1 MRRNISAGLAA
12 LLASQVTA
20 GDLKWLS
27 PEYKEIFQNPLP
39 FPPDK
44 AVS

>member
-1 MRRNISAGLAA
+1 MKKYISTGLAA
-12 LLASQVTA
+12 LLASRANA

-39 FPPDK
+39 IPPDK
-44 AVS
+44 AVQ